1 MLWGGRLWRHPD
13 FLKLW
18 GGQTISQEG
27 TQLTVLALP
36 TVAVLQLRR
45 GALEVGILIA
55 LQRVPFPLLALIAGV
70 WVDRVRRRPL
80 MITAD
85 VLRALALASI
95 PIAAVANALTLLQLY
110 AVALLMGLGSVL
122 FDVAYLA
129 YLPSLVGP
137 ADLVEGNTKLEVT
150 YSVAGLAGPG
160 LGGLLIQLVGAAKT
174 LSADALSFAVS
185 VVTLAWIR
193 RSEDVPQST
202 TGFPATDRPSM
213 LADLREGLEL
223 VFSNPILRNQLIAL
237 TLLALGFHLVDPVLY
252 VWAYR
257 DLHLTPAI
265 LGLTFTIAGGGGVIG
280 AMLSASAVR
289 VVGLGPL
296 MAGCLGVAAVAF
308 LLLPT
313 AAVLPPALVFFGV
326 FFAVGLFDT
335 MFNINQVS
343 LRQGITPNRLQGR
356 MNASFRTIFWGAWP
370 LANLIGG
377 VLGSWIG
384 PVPTILLG
392 GSIGMLSAV
401 AIAVGPIGRLRR
413 HPVAAPAA

>member
-18 GGQTISQEG
+18 GGQTISQIG
-27 TQLTVLALP
+27 SQLTVLALP
-36 TVAVLQLRR
+36 TVAVLQLHR
-45 GALEVGILIA
+45 GAFEVGILIA
-55 LQRVPFPLLALIAGV
+55 LQRLPFPLLALIAGV

-80 MITAD
+80 MIAAD

-150 YSVAGLAGPG
+150 YSIAGLAGPG

-174 LSADALSFAVS
+174 LSADALSFVVS

-193 RSEDVPQST
+193 RSEEVAQST
-202 TGFPATDRPSM
+202 TDFPPTDRPSL

-223 VFSNPILRNQLIAL
+223 VFSNLILRNQLIAL

-265 LGLTFTIAGGGGVIG
+265 LGLTFTIGGAGGVIG

-296 MAGCLGVAAVAF
+296 MAGCLALAGVAF

-313 AAVLPPALVFFGV
+313 AAVLPAALVFFGV

>member
-18 GGQTISQEG
+18 GGQTISQIG
-27 TQLTVLALP
+27 SQLTVLALP
-36 TVAVLQLRR
+36 TVAVLQLHR
-45 GALEVGILIA
+45 GAFEVGVLIA
-55 LQRVPFPLLALIAGV
+55 LQRIPFPLLALIAGV

-80 MITAD
+80 MIAAD

-95 PIAAVANALTLLQLY
+95 PIAAFANALTLLQLY

-129 YLPSLVGP
+129 YMPSLVGP

-160 LGGLLIQLVGAAKT
+160 LGGLLIQLLGAAKT
-174 LSADALSFAVS
+174 LSADALSFVVS

-193 RSEDVPQST
+193 RSET
-202 TGFPATDRPSM
+202 PAQPAADLLTKSRPS
-213 LADLREGLEL
+213 LVADLREGLEL
-223 VFSNPILRNQLIAL
+223 VFSNPLMRNQLVAL

-265 LGLTFTIAGGGGVIG
+265 LGLTFTIGGAAGLVG
-280 AMLSASAVR
+280 AVMSASAVR
-289 VVGLGPL
+289 LVGLGPL
-296 MAGCLGVAAVAF
+296 MAGCLAIAALAY

-313 AAVLPPALVFFGV
+313 AAILSPVPVLFGV
-326 FFAVGLFDT
+326 YAVVGLFDT

-370 LANLIGG
+370 IANLIGG
-377 VLGSWIG
+377 VLGSSIG
-384 PVPTILLG
+384 PVPTILVG

-401 AIAVGPIGRLRR
+401 AIALGPIGRLRQ

>member
-18 GGQTISQEG
+18 GGQTISQVG
-27 TQLTVLALP
+27 SQLTLLALP
-36 TVAVLQLRR
+36 TVAILQLHR
-45 GALEVGILIA
+45 GAFEVGILIA
-55 LQRVPFPLLALIAGV
+55 LQRIPFPLLALLAGV

-80 MITAD
+80 MIAAD
-85 VLRALALASI
+85 VLRAVALASV
-95 PIAAVANALTLLQLY
+95 PVAAFANALSLPQLY
-110 AVALLMGLGSVL
+110 LVALLMGVGSVL

-129 YLPSLVGP
+129 YVPSLVGP
-137 ADLVEGNTKLEVT
+137 ADLVEANTKLELT
-150 YSVAGLAGPG
+150 FSMASLAGPG
-160 LGGLLIQLVGAAKT
+160 FGGLLIQLVGAAKT
-174 LSADALSFAVS
+174 LSVDAFSFLVS

-193 RSEDVPQST
+193 RREDIAQPARELA
-202 TGFPATDRPSM
+202 ATDRPG
-213 LADLREGLEL
+213 LVADLREGLEL
-223 VFSNPILRNQLIAL
+223 VFSSPLLRNQLLAL

-265 LGLTFTIAGGGGVIG
+265 LGLTFTIGGAAGLIG
-280 AMLSASAVR
+280 AILSASAVR
-289 VVGLGPL
+289 LVGLGPL
-296 MAGCLGVAAVAF
+296 LAACLAVAGLAY

-356 MNASFRTIFWGAWP
+356 MNASFRTVFWGAWP
-370 LANLIGG
+370 LANLVGG
-377 VLGSWIG
+377 VLGAAIG

-392 GSIGMLSAV
+392 GSVGLLSAV
-401 AIAVGPIGRLRR
+401 AIAVGPIGRLRQ
-413 HPVAAPAA
+413 HPAAQAS